1 MTNMPAKTRSF
12 RRQNANVTLCFGNAK
27 CLLSRYKCKE
37 YLELSITIPLRYSY
51 VTGCYHKLG
60 IPRTQ
65 ISAYK

>member
-12 RRQNANVTLCFGNAK
+12 GRQNANVTLSFGNAK
-27 CLLSRYKCKE
+27 CLLSRSKCKE
-37 YLELSITIPLRYSY
+37 YLELSITITLTYSY
-51 VTGCYHKLG
+51 VTGYYHKLW